1 MDKSF
6 HYLLMA
12 NQALIHKKLL
22 SGLKNTDLSLGQP
35 KILEYLKQYNG
46 SSQKEIAKG
55 CHIEAGSLTSIL
67 GRMEEKGMIERKMLN
82 GNRRSLY
89 VFLTE
94 KGEQLQEIVE
104 KEFAFLEERA
114 FEGISE
120 DEKEV
125 FMDVFLRIYDN
136 LST

>member
-1 MDKSF
+1 
-6 HYLLMA
+6 
-12 NQALIHKKLL
+12 
-22 SGLKNTDLSLGQP
+22 
-35 KILEYLKQYNG
+35 
-46 SSQKEIAKG
+46 
-55 CHIEAGSLTSIL
+55 
-67 GRMEEKGMIERKMLN
+67 MIERKMLN